1 MFVSTDA
8 IILKNTPYQD
18 SSIIS
23 RLFTREEGK
32 LSTIFKGAK
41 KSKNNLPGIIEPGNI
56 INITFYNKSNL
67 KIAKETKLIQTYY
80 SNRKILSNYY
90 YTMAII
96 SLLDKLCMEHQQYID
111 LYDFTIDVLFKIDE
125 QKINIDILFIYFLIH
140 LNRTIGY
147 EINIIDN
154 INTDKNKKLYN
165 NDTCDI
171 IKQLSQNI
179 DVLYN
184 IDADTTRKID
194 LINKL
199 KIIIYRH
206 MREHI
211 IDLNEINA
219 IQMLKYINNESTSR

>member
-111 LYDFTIDVLFKIDE
+111 LYDLTIDVLFKIDE

>member
-111 LYDFTIDVLFKIDE
+111 LYDLTIDVLFKIDE

-154 INTDKNKKLYN
+154 INTNKNKKLYN
-165 NDTCDI
+165 NDTHDI
-171 IKQLSQNI
+171 INQLSQNI
-179 DVLYN
+179 DILYN
-184 IDADTTRKID
+184 IDANTTSKID

>member
-111 LYDFTIDVLFKIDE
+111 LYDLTIDVLFKIDE

-154 INTDKNKKLYN
+154 INTNKNKKLYN
-165 NDTCDI
+165 NDTRDI

>member
-111 LYDFTIDVLFKIDE
+111 LYDLTIDVLFKIDE

-147 EINIIDN
+147 EINMFDKFNQDTNNTLHDN
-154 INTDKNKKLYN
+154 ENTHIL
-165 NDTCDI
+165 
-171 IKQLSQNI
+171 KQLNQTI
-179 DVLYN
+179 DILYN
-184 IDADTTRKID
+184 INNDIMHKID

-199 KIIIYRH
+199 KIIIYKH

-219 IQMLKYINNESTSR
+219 IQMLKYIRHESPSR

>member
-80 SNRKILSNYY
+80 SNRKILANYY
-90 YTMAII
+90 FTMAII

-111 LYDFTIDVLFKIDE
+111 LYDLTIDVLSKIDE
-125 QKINIDILFIYFLIH
+125 QEINIDLLFIYFLVH
-140 LNRTIGY
+140 LNKTIGY
-147 EINIIDN
+147 EINMLDKLN
-154 INTDKNKKLYN
+154 IDKNKKLYD
-165 NDTCDI
+165 NDIIHI
-171 IKQLSQNI
+171 IKQLNQTI
-179 DVLYN
+179 DILYN
-184 IDADTTRKID
+184 IGADIISKID

-219 IQMLKYINNESTSR
+219 IKMLKYIKDESTSR